1 MAASGSPELEE
12 LLRGHAPRVL
22 GALARRCG
30 DFSAAEDAL
39 QEALLAA
46 HVEWPA
52 AGAPVNPGGWLY
64 RVACRRL
71 ADAQQSEAARR
82 RRESL
87 AGEARIHSETEAKAD
102 AGEDELMAQDDT
114 LLLFFTCCHP
124 ALTAPSAT
132 ALTLRALGGLT
143 TAEIARAFL
152 VPEATMAQRI
162 SRAKQTI
169 LDSGLAFA
177 LPAESERASRLES
190 VMQVLYLMF

>member
-1 MAASGSPELEE
+1 MPAGGSPAVEE

-52 AGAPVNPGGWLY
+52 AGAPANPGGWLY

-71 ADAQQSEAARR
+71 ADAQESDAARK

-87 AGEARIHSETEAKAD
+87 AGEARTLTGAD
-102 AGEDELMAQDDT
+102 GGGGDELMAHDDT

-143 TAEIARAFL
+143 TGEIARAFL
-152 VPEATMAQRI
+152 VPESTMAQRL
-162 SRAKQTI
+162 SRGKQTI
-169 LDSGLAFA
+169 LDSGQPFA
-177 LPAESERASRLES
+177 LPAP
-190 VMQVLYLMF
+190 